1 MSSMLNISSQG
12 DFKKLEKFL
21 KNSNKDTSRY
31 LDQMGVKIVN
41 ALKGKTP
48 TRSGKTAN
56 SWFHRISNEN
66 GNPTLEICNSNV
78 NGNVNI
84 AIIIHYGHGTGTG
97 GYVPP
102 RPYIKDTIDST
113 YKAEIDQILKNILQ
127 T

>member
-12 DFKKLEKFL
+12 DFKKIEKIL

-102 RPYIKDTIDST
+102 RPYIKNTIDST
-113 YKAEIDQILKNILQ
+113 YKDEIDRILKNILQ

>member
-1 MSSMLNISSQG
+1 MSSMFDVSSKG
-12 DFKKLEKFL
+12 EFKQLEKFL
-21 KNSNKDTSRY
+21 KKSNKDSSRY
-31 LDQMGVKIVN
+31 LDQMGQKIVS

-56 SWFHRISNEN
+56 SWFHRVSNEN

-84 AIIIHYGHGTGTG
+84 AVIIHYGHGTGTG

-113 YKAEIDQILKNILQ
+113 YKAEIDRILKDILQ
-127 T
+127 S